1 MVIRIGKFSNE
12 IAWICFAFQSDDSW
26 KDVTFSSYD
35 NIIDDVIKIAV
46 EFESFPNQQVSVKDL
61 VVHTCISG
69 GMW

>member
-1 MVIRIGKFSNE
+1 M
-12 IAWICFAFQSDDSW
+12 
-26 KDVTFSSYD
+26 TFSSYD

-69 GMW
+69 GM